1 LSFVPTI
8 TLFATFFLML
18 VVPGQDFVMI
28 ARMSMSRSRRAG
40 IAAAAGVSTGLLVWL
55 LASILGVSALLDD
68 NVSLSRL
75 LRLGGAT
82 LLVVLGVLSVVTAL
96 RAERKTP
103 SEPLVVPE
111 MMLSSPLFRG
121 WATGLLSNLS
131 NAKLIVFFGGIF
143 SGVLPEGLTLL
154 ETALLA
160 AAMGVLAFGWFALVA
175 IVGSHHRVA
184 QAYQRASRG
193 MDIVFGFIFIAIGVS
208 LLVSGR

>member
-82 LLVVLGVLSVVTAL
+82 LLVVLGVLSVITAL

-111 MMLSSPLFRG
+111 MMLSSPLFRN

-131 NAKLIVFFGGIF
+131 NAKLLVFFGGIF
-143 SGVLPEGLTLL
+143 SGVLPEGLTLV

-175 IVGSHHRVA
+175 IVGSHPRVA

-193 MDIVFGFIFIAIGVS
+193 MDILFGFIFIAIGAS